1 MSPRIQIIIGIATV
15 IAFFYIGNKVR
26 TRVIELKYALVWFVL
41 AIVLFIIDLLPGV
54 LERAARLLGVTLP
67 INMLSLL
74 GFAFV
79 LIILYSFTI
88 VLTNENRRTKRL
100 TQEIGLLSHRVEE
113 LERVLKE
120 AGIEVHSPDIV
131 TADPRPKHRV
141 MIEISKDQTV

>member
-1 MSPRIQIIIGIATV
+1 MSARLQILIAIVTV

-26 TRVIELKYALVWFVL
+26 ARVIELKYALVWFFLAVVL
-41 AIVLFIIDLLPGV
+41 LIMDLAPNL
-54 LERAARLLGVTLP
+54 LENASRLLGVALP

-100 TQEIGLLSHRVEE
+100 TQEIALLSRRISE
-113 LERVLKE
+113 LEGVLRDS
-120 AGIEVHSPDIV
+120 GISIDAPDTA
-131 TADPRPKHRV
+131 TADPRPEHEVQAQK
-141 MIEISKDQTV
+141 